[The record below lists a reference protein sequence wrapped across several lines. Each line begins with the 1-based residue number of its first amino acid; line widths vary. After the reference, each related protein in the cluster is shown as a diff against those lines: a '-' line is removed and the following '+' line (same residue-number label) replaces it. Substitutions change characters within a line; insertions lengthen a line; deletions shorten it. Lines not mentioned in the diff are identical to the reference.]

1 MARRFSVRLR
11 TTSKGCEQSAV
22 SSPDGPHAFRMTS
35 ADVPVDANVPGGR
48 SVAADILD
56 PLTEREHAVPRLL
69 ATSLL

>member
-1 MARRFSVRLR
+1 
-11 TTSKGCEQSAV
+11 
-22 SSPDGPHAFRMTS
+22 MTS
-35 ADVPVDANVPGGR
+35 ASVPVDANVPGGR